1 VNVTKVSYGIIL
13 FFLLV
18 FVLATVLFPLFVNLS
33 QTVKKI
39 DTTLSGM
46 FMVGIVL
53 GVIGLI
59 QYFYSY
65 VKRSVS

>member
-1 VNVTKVSYGIIL
+1 VNVTKASYGIIL